1 MKRLILLLMAIA
13 IASVNVLFAENPSD
27 VPVTDRFKK
36 LSFPPEK
43 EKRILDV
50 ARKVCDEIAPAYRV
64 DTLVPV
70 IMEFPIQENHPI
82 LNKKAV
88 SVYYMRN
95 ADDYM
100 EYGTS
105 EYNKAKG
112 IFEGYKRF
120 RTPRYVMMVVLTEED
135 CEPKFIINDNNRN
148 IGVSFQPSYAEFRK
162 ANPDYKLEL
171 PAPPVVREGEILVY

>member
-13 IASVNVLFAENPSD
+13 IASVNVLFAENPAD
-27 VPVTDRFKK
+27 VPVADRFKK

-50 ARKVCDEIAPAYRV
+50 ARKVCDEIAPEYRI

-82 LNKKAV
+82 FNEKAI

-100 EYGTS
+100 VYGTS
-105 EYNKAKG
+105 KYNKATG
-112 IFEGYKRF
+112 VFEKSQKV
-120 RTPRYVMMVVLTEED
+120 RTPRYIVEVVLTEDD
-135 CEPKFIINDNNRN
+135 CEPLFIIDNYNRSK
-148 IGVSFQPSYAEFRK
+148 GFQPSYAEFRK
-162 ANPDYKLEL
+162 ANPDYRLEL
-171 PAPPVVREGEILVY
+171 PAPPVVNEGEILVY